1 MLKYIQYDSSQARCE
16 TCIVTS
22 HKENTWISR
31 VQESKSFQEH
41 QLYSRRLTRVRVPV
55 PLENWDILFYRES
68 SERRGGGGSFMK
80 LPRRSGCS
88 ESGYFELRVSTLSVR
103 SFAPGTSK
111 LLLKLLTIRRSQIKI
126 RAFFVEVEIV
136 PRVEAALLGFIAS

>member
-1 MLKYIQYDSSQARCE
+1 MTVHRHVVKLSLLPLARKTPGSLMCRSQRAFRNTSYIREGLYECE
-16 TCIVTS
+16 C
-22 HKENTWISR
+22 R
-31 VQESKSFQEH
+31 
-41 QLYSRRLTRVRVPV
+41 YPTRIEIYCFIGNH
-55 PLENWDILFYRES
+55 LNAEGE
-68 SERRGGGGSFMK
+68 GGSFMK

-136 PRVEAALLGFIAS
+136 PRVERHC